1 MQRFSFVL
9 IFVLVLI
16 TEAKATVNDNN
27 DELSWTTTMGNAR
40 NTRRL
45 IPSLA
50 TEFNGSTW
58 TTIFNSS
65 SQDATV
71 FGAGAGING
80 DLYLFVTDSRYG
92 SADYMLCLTTNGDI
106 RWKMYLESPPRM
118 MNTAVSNIV
127 SDQVNNLLYYT
138 STWADTGSF
147 VSKICRVF
155 YPQTHH
161 PAQECVNTYKI
172 SSNFLAPLAL
182 STKADLLITSV
193 ITNAPAAFNTT
204 TFEMLWSDSETMG
217 SDPSADYKADPF
229 TGDIYWIGGDDVMG
243 KMNSN
248 GTRLFINDTNSGGN
262 RDFALDS
269 RRQIVVRAW
278 QNMSDHDWPLIVS
291 AWDVENTGLHER
303 WQWKDDNN
311 NTMNTD
317 CTPPMMD
324 VQNGITYFVNL
335 PYAIALDTNTGSRR
349 WQTEVVT
356 KSDMDNLDLA
366 AECTAF
372 NEQSRVVYV
381 FVKSTKAPFKLMLIA
396 VHADTGKILR
406 QMDVARTDSKI
417 VKSFCPMLI
426 GNEMIYISWLTGA
439 YPDLVPLTITGV
451 PQLS

>member
-1 MQRFSFVL
+1 
-9 IFVLVLI
+9 
-16 TEAKATVNDNN
+16 
-27 DELSWTTTMGNAR
+27 MGNAR

-71 FGAGAGING
+71 FGAGVGING

-118 MNTAVSNIV
+118 MNTA
-127 SDQVNNLLYYT
+127 
-138 STWADTGSF
+138 
-147 VSKICRVF
+147 
-155 YPQTHH
+155 THH

-193 ITNAPAAFNTT
+193 IENAPAAFNTT

-229 TGDIYWIGGDDVMG
+229 TGDIYWIGGDDNMG

-269 RRQIVVRAW
+269 QRQIVVRAW

-291 AWDVENTGLHER
+291 AWNVENTGLHER

-317 CTPPMMD
+317 CTPPMID

-335 PYAIALDTNTGSRR
+335 PYAIALDTNTGNRR

-372 NEQSRVVYV
+372 NEQSRV
-381 FVKSTKAPFKLMLIA
+381 
-396 VHADTGKILR
+396 
-406 QMDVARTDSKI
+406 
-417 VKSFCPMLI
+417 
-426 GNEMIYISWLTGA
+426 
-439 YPDLVPLTITGV
+439 
-451 PQLS
+451 